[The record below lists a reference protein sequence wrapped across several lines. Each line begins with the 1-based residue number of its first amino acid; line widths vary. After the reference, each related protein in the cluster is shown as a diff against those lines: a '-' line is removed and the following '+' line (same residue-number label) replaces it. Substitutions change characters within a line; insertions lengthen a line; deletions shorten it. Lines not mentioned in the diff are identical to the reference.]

1 MKVLENLS
9 IQENLFPLNHTEES
23 KLRGVSPDKELLT
36 MQSYLSDSCK
46 IGQTSNYQIC
56 ALLITLWSAFLSSEA
71 SAPTPFSSVH
81 RDICS
86 SSCWQSLQ
94 FTCLCGF
101 PAHGILNL
109 IFSCQSISCPI
120 FLTQLEGPLR
130 RQEFSERG
138 FDFNASFPGIPFHVQ
153 KDAGA
158 VESTSTG
165 VDIFEQFLLLFQE
178 IPFLLPGWVLSCQ
191 CFLWKFLSSSQNMHP
206 AQFIQLNRRL
216 SGGGCLSTQI
226 RFSRVV
232 I

>member
-120 FLTQLEGPLR
+120 DFLPSYKDLWGDKNSLR
-130 RQEFSERG
+130 EDLTLMPHFL
-138 FDFNASFPGIPFHVQ
+138 ASHFTYKKMLGQ
-153 KDAGA
+153 
-158 VESTSTG
+158 
-165 VDIFEQFLLLFQE
+165 
-178 IPFLLPGWVLSCQ
+178 
-191 CFLWKFLSSSQNMHP
+191 
-206 AQFIQLNRRL
+206 
-216 SGGGCLSTQI
+216 
-226 RFSRVV
+226 
-232 I
+232 